1 MEYYGAIGDDRAILI
16 QRYFMSDD
24 PEVKA
29 KALGEILEIM
39 GKLVCYLLTCFI
51 LIRYGGLR

>member
-1 MEYYGAIGDDRAILI
+1 MEYFGAIGDDRATLI
-16 QRYFMSDD
+16 QRYFMNDD

-39 GKLVCYLLTCFI
+39 GKLVCYLVTRHL
-51 LIRYGGLR
+51 LIRYGSLC